1 MSTRTNIVLDDE
13 LVAQAMLLAR
23 VTTKKAAV
31 EAALRAYVRKPDYSG
46 LLSLRGKGLI
56 DPDYDPRGPYGLTP
70 AALDRRGWHTFEEA
84 RQAHEKQ
91 LDNIHQDIHKGIDQK
106 GALPTKPK
114 IKTIAKSKRDS
125 SKPFA
130 KQKHSKLAVA

>member
-13 LVAQAMLLAR
+13 LIAQAMTLAR

-46 LLSLRGKGLI
+46 LLALRGKGLI
-56 DPDYDPRGPYGLTP
+56 DPDYDPRGPYGLTQ
-70 AALDRRGWHTFEEA
+70 AALERRGLQTFEAA

-91 LDNIHQDIHKGIDQK
+91 RDERHPTTKQTQKTTTPKTDQK
-106 GALPTKPK
+106 R
-114 IKTIAKSKRDS
+114 KR
-125 SKPFA
+125 
-130 KQKHSKLAVA
+130 LATS